1 VFVIKTG
8 GVMSE
13 KNRLKKD
20 GSDKN
25 KENQARREAQANP
38 EVKRAFSAHQPK
50 ENPPTGN
57 ANRSAPKRQD

>member
-1 VFVIKTG
+1 
-8 GVMSE
+8 MSE

-38 EVKRAFSAHQPK
+38 DVKRAFSTHQPK
-50 ENPPTGN
+50 ESPPTGN
-57 ANRSAPKRQD
+57 VNRADPNQQN